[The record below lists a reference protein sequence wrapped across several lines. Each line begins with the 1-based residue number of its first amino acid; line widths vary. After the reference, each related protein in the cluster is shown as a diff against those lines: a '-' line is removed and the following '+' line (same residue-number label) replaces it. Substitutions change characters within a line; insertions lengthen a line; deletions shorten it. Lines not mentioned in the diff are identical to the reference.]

1 MVAVIA
7 TTAAHKDLVDSSPAS
22 PRAPTTTTMTLE
34 QTFGFLQFLLFFLF
48 FSLSSLP
55 PRVPVFACRPTA
67 TGLSPQFP
75 PPIVHLKSQTYAH
88 NYNYDRSFQ
97 QRGANATTSTSANW
111 ATILLLLLLL
121 LITMEVEAARYSSVL
136 TSCPIRDRPR
146 SAACAAN
153 LMRLPSPPPLFPGSS
168 SPGYDSARC
177 PWNSNVM
184 WLPEVT

>member
-97 QRGANATTSTSANW
+97 QRGLMQQHQHLQTGRQFCFFFCCF
-111 ATILLLLLLL
+111 LLQWKWRRR
-121 LITMEVEAARYSSVL
+121 V
-136 TSCPIRDRPR
+136 IR
-146 SAACAAN
+146 
-153 LMRLPSPPPLFPGSS
+153 
-168 SPGYDSARC
+168 RC
-177 PWNSNVM
+177 
-184 WLPEVT
+184 